1 MLLILTLH
9 FCICPVQ
16 NSCLDTQV
24 REVEWEDSV
33 ARPDSAGTSTCR
45 QGNESQLLKN
55 LIQNLVLL
63 ISWVSSLSISSSEFL
78 LFSCFSIFFPTI
90 ETVDVIIVHNKMEL
104 KELIWN
110 YCKLFNLWQM
120 INLSKLSAVSN
131 FKLNF
136 YIYIFADI
144 CAVSKGYLSAWGT
157 EEFLSTRCWNTVE
170 LFINLYWFR
179 KYCGTKSFAV
189 FTEICFSGVLW
200 KDIPMHWHKSFN
212 LQTCFL
218 WKGQNFAAS
227 ICFISCFLF

>member
-1 MLLILTLH
+1 MVLPGQTQQVHLPADKETGKSTSEKSDSK
-9 FCICPVQ
+9 P
-16 NSCLDTQV
+16 CLAD
-24 REVEWEDSV
+24 
-33 ARPDSAGTSTCR
+33 
-45 QGNESQLLKN
+45 QLGFFAFN
-55 LIQNLVLL
+55 FFI
-63 ISWVSSLSISSSEFL
+63 WVFAIVF
-78 LFSCFSIFFPTI
+78 FFYFFPTI

-144 CAVSKGYLSAWGT
+144 CAVSKGYSSAWGT